1 VITNSNNKPQQ
12 VTPPVNPKM
21 AAFLDGLRDLVL
33 TETTAQRQQIHAR
46 WEKPLPDRVADGYA
60 IDNVR
65 LESIRKDGLIEL
77 SCIRNNSRFRPG
89 DTLKL
94 THNDPFL
101 HDGITLNLVEDE
113 ETRLLVSCDL
123 PIDWDKKF
131 EEKEA
136 WTLDVDFI
144 DLSGYILS
152 ALAEAGDSLRG
163 REQILPLLMGELQP
177 TIDPS
182 LYDQGLEMG
191 EALDLNWSQ
200 CESLAHAYATDL
212 AYLVQGPPGTGK
224 TRVLATLA
232 RALAHDGERVLICS
246 FTHRAINNAL
256 NALVKQ
262 DPDIPAVKVGHPI
275 QATDLDAPNYESFH
289 ASPLADE
296 IGGYVIGATPF
307 ATRTKRLGHVEFDT
321 VIFDEASQIT
331 LPLAVMGM
339 LAGEK
344 YIFFGDQKQLPP
356 VLTTRLTGGAFRDSV
371 FGYLADNNF
380 DTMLAE
386 TYRLNAALTGWPS
399 RQFYDGLLT
408 SVPMAA
414 HRRIEYPTP
423 PTRLTAILDPDAPKL
438 FWDLAHHNNTVYSKR
453 EAYAVIDLITTLLA
467 CGFPA
472 EEIGIIAPYRAQGR
486 LIRNLLRKAVPETAT
501 STPLSAGTRRKI
513 VVDTVERMQGQERD
527 LIIISL
533 TTSNPGFAAI
543 VADFFFQP
551 ERLNVAI
558 TRPRKK
564 LIIIGSRFVLDTQT
578 TDPGLQE
585 TVLLLDS
592 LLKSCTPSP
601 YTVTDNDRD
610 TVANA
615 PIAWEDDW

>member
-1 VITNSNNKPQQ
+1 MV
-12 VTPPVNPKM
+12 
-21 AAFLDGLRDLVL
+21 AFLDGLRDLVL

-46 WEKPLPDRVADGYA
+46 WEKPLRERVADGYA

-65 LESIRKDGLIEL
+65 LETIRKDGLILL
-77 SCIRNNSRFRPG
+77 SCARNNSRFRPG
-89 DTLKL
+89 DILKL
-94 THNDPFL
+94 THDNPFL
-101 HDGITLNLVEDE
+101 PDGVSLNLVEDE
-113 ETRLLVSCDL
+113 GTRLLVSCDL
-123 PIDWDKKF
+123 PIDWDSLFEDKK
-131 EEKEA
+131 A
-136 WTLDVDFI
+136 WTLDIDFI

-163 REQILPLLMGELQP
+163 RERILPLLMGAIQP

-182 LYDQGLEMG
+182 LYDQGLTMG

-200 CESLAHAYATDL
+200 SESLAHAYATDL

-256 NALVKQ
+256 NGLVKQ
-262 DPDIPAVKVGHPI
+262 DPDIPVAKIGQAI
-275 QATDLDAPNYESFH
+275 QATDLLASNYETFH
-289 ASPLADE
+289 ASPLAD
-296 IGGYVIGATPF
+296 ISGGYVVGATPF

-344 YIFFGDQKQLPP
+344 VIFFGDQKQLPP
-356 VLTTRLTGGAFRDSV
+356 VLTTRLTGGALRDSV
-371 FGYLADNNF
+371 FGYLADHNF
-380 DTMLAE
+380 DTMLTE
-386 TYRLNAALTGWPS
+386 TYRLNAELTSWPS
-399 RQFYDGLLT
+399 RHFYNGLLT
-408 SVPMAA
+408 AVSIAA
-414 HRRIEYPTP
+414 NRLIEYPLP
-423 PTRLTAILDPDAPKL
+423 PSRLNAILDPDAPKL
-438 FWDLAHHNNTVYSKR
+438 FWDLAHHNNTVYSQK
-453 EAYAVIDLITTLLA
+453 EATAVVDLITTLLA

-472 EEIGIIAPYRAQGR
+472 SEIGVIAPYRAQGR
-486 LIRNLLRKAVPETAT
+486 LIRNLLREAVPETAS
-501 STPLSAGTRRKI
+501 STPLSAGVRRRI
-513 VVDTVERMQGQERD
+513 VIDTVERMQGQERD

-533 TTSNPGFAAI
+533 TTSNPGFAAV

-564 LIIIGSRFVLDTQT
+564 LIIIGSRFVLDTKT
-578 TDPGLQE
+578 ADPALQE
-585 TVLLLDS
+585 TVSLLDS
-592 LLKSCTPSP
+592 LLKSCTYIP
-601 YTVTDNDRD
+601 YTDTDDNGIGD
-610 TVANA
+610 A
-615 PIAWEDDW
+615 PRTWASDW